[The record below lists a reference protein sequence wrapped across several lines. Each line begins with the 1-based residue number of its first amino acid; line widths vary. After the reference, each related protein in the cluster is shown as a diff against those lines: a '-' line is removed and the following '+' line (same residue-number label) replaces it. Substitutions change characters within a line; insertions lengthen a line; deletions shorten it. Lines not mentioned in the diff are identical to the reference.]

1 MISQFGLNKKYGII
15 MVAIIIS
22 VIIGLGTTIFFLWTN
37 MDSYSS
43 LYIIPDS
50 IVHDSNNNSVFYTY
64 GVQSSESGSID
75 YVLSEY
81 LNSTLIKTKK
91 FTLNKGESLNERDM
105 ISLPLNITYPSK
117 VSLILTT
124 KKEQEEVHFW
134 VGS

>member
-1 MISQFGLNKKYGII
+1 